1 MFDNGKFIN
10 KSKSL
15 LPIYYRDKLFFTRDS
30 GENPGVNVDLSAR
43 CGLECSRC
51 QRQTYY
57 DNSKEI
63 PGHDLTIED
72 FMKITDMFKTINFC
86 GQLSDPVHN
95 KYFIDILRLCK
106 TKNVGGTIHNASS
119 LKSKEWYIE
128 AFKAHPDMRWIFGI
142 DGLPKDSCM
151 YRVNQDGE
159 KLFDIMLESKKY
171 LKTIPVWQYIIFSYN
186 KNDIDEAKQIAK
198 DNGVKFNLNYSSK
211 WFTEDDPLRPKNK
224 DLSIWSNQYNEV

>member
-186 KNDIDEAKQIAK
+186 ENDIDEAKQIAK

-211 WFTEDDPLRPKNK
+211 WFTEDDPLRPKNN

>member
-186 KNDIDEAKQIAK
+186 ENDIDEAKQIAK

>member
-1 MFDNGKFIN
+1 
-10 KSKSL
+10 
-15 LPIYYRDKLFFTRDS
+15 
-30 GENPGVNVDLSAR
+30 
-43 CGLECSRC
+43 
-51 QRQTYY
+51 
-57 DNSKEI
+57 
-63 PGHDLTIED
+63 
-72 FMKITDMFKTINFC
+72 MKITDMFKTINFC

-159 KLFDIMLESKKY
+159 KLFDIMLESKKH

-186 KNDIDEAKQIAK
+186 ENDIDEAKQIAK

-211 WFTEDDPLRPKNK
+211 WFTEDDSLRPKNK

>member
-86 GQLSDPVHN
+86 GQLSDLVHN
-95 KYFIDILRLCK
+95 NYFIDILRLCK

-159 KLFDIMLESKKY
+159 KLFDIMLESKKH

-186 KNDIDEAKQIAK
+186 ENDIDEAKQIAK

-211 WFTEDDPLRPKNK
+211 WFTEDDSLRPKNK